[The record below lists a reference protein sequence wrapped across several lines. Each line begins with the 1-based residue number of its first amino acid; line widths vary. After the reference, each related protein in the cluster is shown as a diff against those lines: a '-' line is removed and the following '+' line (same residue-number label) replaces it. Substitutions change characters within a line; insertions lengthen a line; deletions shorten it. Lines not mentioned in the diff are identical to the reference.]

1 MIDQNSKL
9 ASITGN
15 AYFKSLTEWLMWMIL
30 VLVAMSQVDN
40 FSQEIAAYKFDAD
53 GWPIT
58 ITLALGVGATL
69 QCLFQIWRI
78 KTGGTAQIVQ
88 ESSDKKPEAKT
99 SRATKLTNIAIFL
112 LPFVYLYLAPRIG
125 IYFITPF
132 FILSLMLLLK
142 VRSIKALLGITAI
155 TYLLLLVVFTRL
167 FYVALPVGRWDFF
180 YDFNNWI
187 IVVARIGM

>member
-1 MIDQNSKL
+1 MSFLNR
-9 ASITGN
+9 N
-15 AYFKSLTEWLMWMIL
+15 VYFKPAAEWLMWMLL
-30 VLVAMSQVDN
+30 VLIALSQVDN

-69 QCLFQIWRI
+69 QFIFQLWHLRADDEETDSIEGAD
-78 KTGGTAQIVQ
+78 TGAKV
-88 ESSDKKPEAKT
+88 ESKT
-99 SRATKLTNIAIFL
+99 SRETRLTNIAIFL
-112 LPFVYLYLAPRIG
+112 LPFVYLYFAPRMG
-125 IYFITPF
+125 IYFITPI
-132 FILSLMLLLK
+132 FIISLMLLLK

-155 TYLLLLVVFTRL
+155 TYLLLLVVFTRF

>member
-9 ASITGN
+9 ASIRGN
-15 AYFKSLTEWLMWMIL
+15 DYFKPLTEWLMWMVL
-30 VLVAMSQVDN
+30 VLVALSQVDN
-40 FSQEIAAYKFDAD
+40 FSQEIAAYRFDAD

-58 ITLALGVGATL
+58 ITLALGAGATL
-69 QCLFQIWRI
+69 QFIFQILRI
-78 KTGGTAQIVQ
+78 KSGGADPNVQ
-88 ESSDKKPEAKT
+88 PSAEKKTEAKT
-99 SRATKLTNIAIFL
+99 SQATKLTNIAIFL
-112 LPFVYLYLAPRIG
+112 LPFVYLLLVPRMG
-125 IYFITPF
+125 VYFLTPF
-132 FILSLMLLLK
+132 FIVSLMLLLK

-155 TYLLLLVVFTRL
+155 SYLLLLVVFTRL